1 MDFRLYAAPFTLIHF
16 LPTMAISFS
25 TARQLGALVVAL
37 SFFFVP
43 VTSQAQ
49 ESDLL
54 REFEQKVTAFTLDNG
69 LTFVVVVRPDAPV
82 VSFHTYADVGSV
94 DEPMGKTGIAHMFE
108 HMAFKGTTSIGTAD
122 IQEEMGDL
130 QRMEQI
136 YLELRREQMK
146 GAQADSAKIARM
158 EEQFQQAQQAAEGHI
173 ADGEYENILERNGV
187 SGLNAYTSSDATG
200 YVYSLPTN
208 KLELFFA
215 LESDRFMNPVLR
227 EFYTER
233 DVVMEERRQRTDS
246 NPVGRLVEEF
256 LSTAYKAHP
265 YGQPTIGHMSDL
277 QKLSRTDAK
286 QFYDTYYD
294 ASNLTIGIAGDVD
307 PQRVRELAEQYFS
320 RLPAGEDPMPV
331 RTDEPEQIGE
341 RRVILREQTQPFVVV
356 GYHRPSLE
364 HEDDPVY
371 DVLRDVLGRGRTSR
385 LYKNLVETNEALSV
399 QVIPS
404 FPGSKYGSLFVTF
417 GVPSQG
423 VAPDSLEQQIYT
435 QLDRI
440 KNEGITQAELERA
453 KTRAR
458 SDLIGQ
464 LDSNSGLARQLS
476 RMEALTGDWR
486 NVFRQL
492 DALEAVTAAD
502 VQRVAQETF
511 ERSNRTVGMIKTQES
526 PPTAAASG
534 SD

>member
-1 MDFRLYAAPFTLIHF
+1 MATSFPCARRLI
-16 LPTMAISFS
+16 
-25 TARQLGALVVAL
+25 ALVAVL
-37 SFFFVP
+37 SLFFVP
-43 VTSQAQ
+43 ALQAQ
-49 ESDLL
+49 DNGLL
-54 REFEQKVTAFTLDNG
+54 REFEQKVTSFTLDNG
-69 LTFVVVVRPDAPV
+69 LTFVVVERPDAPV

-108 HMAFKGTTSIGTAD
+108 HMAFKGTTSIGTED
-122 IQEEMGDL
+122 IEAEMEDL
-130 QRMEQI
+130 QRMEEV
-136 YLELRREQMK
+136 YLELRRERVK
-146 GAQADSAKIARM
+146 GPQADSSRVARL
-158 EEQFQQAQQAAEGHI
+158 EEQFQEAQEAAEAHI
-173 ADGEYENILERNGV
+173 ADGEYENLLERNGV

-200 YVYSLPTN
+200 YIYSLPAN

-227 EFYTER
+227 DFYTER

-246 NPVGRLVEEF
+246 NPVGCLVEEF
-256 LSTAYKAHP
+256 LATAYKAHP

-286 QFYDTYYD
+286 RFYDTYYN

-307 PQRVRELAEQYFS
+307 AQRVRALAEQYFS

-341 RRVILREQTQPFVVV
+341 RRVIIREQTQPFVVI
-356 GYHRPSLE
+356 GHHRPGME
-364 HEDDPVY
+364 HPDDPVY
-371 DVLRDVLGRGRTSR
+371 GVLRDVLGRGRTSR

-404 FPGSKYGSLFVTF
+404 FPGSKYESLFVLF

-435 QLDRI
+435 QIDRI
-440 KNEGITQAELERA
+440 KDEGITQAELERA

-458 SDLIGQ
+458 ADLIGQ

-492 DALEAVTAAD
+492 NQLQAVTAAD

-511 ERSNRTVGMIKTQES
+511 QRSNRTVGMIKTQER
-526 PPTAAASG
+526 PPPAAASRSG
-534 SD
+534 EASPSSN